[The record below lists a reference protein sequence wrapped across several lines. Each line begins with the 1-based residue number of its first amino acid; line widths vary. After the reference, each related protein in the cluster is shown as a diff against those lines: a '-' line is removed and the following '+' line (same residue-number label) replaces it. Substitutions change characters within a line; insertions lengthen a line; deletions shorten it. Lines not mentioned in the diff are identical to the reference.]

1 MTEEQDKNKK
11 DELTKMIEEIMQ
23 EVFKDFKADDEEE
36 ESGEEE

>member
-1 MTEEQDKNKK
+1 MAEDQDKNKK

-23 EVFKDFKADDEEE
+23 EVFKDFKVDDEEE